1 MASTFLFKICYDEH
15 DIYIVNR
22 KENKMKKLKTI
33 LIWTLLLIVITL
45 ISLVWQIGDLSDP
58 FNQTILLKVR
68 LPRVMEAVLTGATL
82 TLAGQMFQTVLNN
95 PLADSFTL
103 GLASGA
109 TFGSGLAL
117 FLGLSFLW
125 IPFFSIGFSLITL
138 VIVLGLTMALSQGYP
153 VRVLVLIGLMIGALF
168 NALLYILIL
177 IKPQKLNSVANYL
190 FGGFASAE
198 IENNIVIATVLVVA
212 IVCLSLLIHSIKLLQ
227 LGELKGQSLGLNVQR
242 IAFIVLTIASI
253 ITAVVV
259 AYVGIIGF
267 IGMIVP
273 QLVRRYYWRFELGT
287 QMILNTIIGA
297 TVMIMADF
305 IGSTV
310 IHPIQIPASIVMA
323 LLGIPVLCYIL
334 LSQYK
339 VLR

>member
-1 MASTFLFKICYDEH
+1 
-15 DIYIVNR
+15 
-22 KENKMKKLKTI
+22 MKKLKTI

-68 LPRVMEAVLTGATL
+68 LPRVIEAVLTGATL

-138 VIVLGLTMALSQGYP
+138 VIVLGLTMALSHGYP

-198 IENNIVIATVLVVA
+198 IENNIVIAIVLVVA
-212 IVCLSLLIHSIKLLQ
+212 IVCLSLLIRSIKLLQ

>member
-1 MASTFLFKICYDEH
+1 
-15 DIYIVNR
+15 
-22 KENKMKKLKTI
+22 MKKIKVI
-33 LIWTLLLIVITL
+33 LIWTLILIGTIL
-45 ISLVWQIGDLSDP
+45 MSLMWQIGDLSDP

-68 LPRVMEAVLTGATL
+68 LSRVLEALLTGATL

-138 VIVLGLTMALSQGYP
+138 IIVLSLTMTLSTGYP
-153 VRVLVLIGLMIGALF
+153 VRVLILLGLMIGALF

-177 IKPQKLNSVANYL
+177 IKPQKLNTVANYL

-198 IENNIVIATVLVVA
+198 IENDIIIA
-212 IVCLSLLIHSIKLLQ
+212 IVLALSVMGLGLLLRPIKLLQ

-242 IAFIVLTIASI
+242 MTFMVLTIASV

-273 QLVRRYYWRFELGT
+273 QLIRRYYWRFELGM
-287 QMILNTIIGA
+287 QMVLNIIIGA
-297 TVMIMADF
+297 IVMALADF
-305 IGSTV
+305 IGSIL
-310 IHPIQIPASIVMA
+310 IHPIQVPASIIMA

-334 LSQYK
+334 LSQSK

>member
-1 MASTFLFKICYDEH
+1 
-15 DIYIVNR
+15 
-22 KENKMKKLKTI
+22 MKKIKVI
-33 LIWTLLLIVITL
+33 FIWTLILTVTILM
-45 ISLVWQIGDLSDP
+45 SLMWQIGDLSDP

-68 LPRVMEAVLTGATL
+68 LPRVLEALLTGATL

-138 VIVLGLTMALSQGYP
+138 IIVLSLTMALSTGYP
-153 VRVLVLIGLMIGALF
+153 VRVLILLGLMIGALF

-177 IKPQKLNSVANYL
+177 IKPQQLNTVANYL

-198 IENNIVIATVLVVA
+198 IENDIMIA
-212 IVCLSLLIHSIKLLQ
+212 IVLALSVMGLGLLLRPIKLLQ

-242 IAFIVLTIASI
+242 MTFMVLTIASVV
-253 ITAVVV
+253 TAVVV

-273 QLVRRYYWRFELGT
+273 QLIRRYYWRFELGM
-287 QMILNTIIGA
+287 QMVLNIIIGA
-297 TVMIMADF
+297 IVMALADF
-305 IGSTV
+305 IGSIV
-310 IHPIQIPASIVMA
+310 IHPIQIPASIIMA

-334 LSQYK
+334 LSQSK

>member
-1 MASTFLFKICYDEH
+1 
-15 DIYIVNR
+15 
-22 KENKMKKLKTI
+22 MKKLKTI

-68 LPRVMEAVLTGATL
+68 LPRGMEAVLTGATL

-138 VIVLGLTMALSQGYP
+138 VIVLGLTMALSHGYP

-198 IENNIVIATVLVVA
+198 IENNIVIAIVLIVA
-212 IVCLSLLIHSIKLLQ
+212 IVCLSLLIRSIKLLQ

-242 IAFIVLTIASI
+242 ITFIVLTIASI

-273 QLVRRYYWRFELGT
+273 QLVRRYYWRFELGI

>member
-1 MASTFLFKICYDEH
+1 
-15 DIYIVNR
+15 
-22 KENKMKKLKTI
+22 MKKLKTI

-138 VIVLGLTMALSQGYP
+138 VIVLGLTMALSHGYP

-168 NALLYILIL
+168 NALLYILVL

-198 IENNIVIATVLVVA
+198 IENNIVIAIVLIVA
-212 IVCLSLLIHSIKLLQ
+212 IVCLSLLIRSIKLLQ

-242 IAFIVLTIASI
+242 ITFIVLTIALI

-273 QLVRRYYWRFELGT
+273 QLVRRYYWRFELGI

>member
-1 MASTFLFKICYDEH
+1 MI
-15 DIYIVNR
+15 
-22 KENKMKKLKTI
+22 
-33 LIWTLLLIVITL
+33 
-45 ISLVWQIGDLSDP
+45 
-58 FNQTILLKVR
+58 
-68 LPRVMEAVLTGATL
+68 EAVLTGATL

>member
-1 MASTFLFKICYDEH
+1 
-15 DIYIVNR
+15 
-22 KENKMKKLKTI
+22 MKKLKII

-68 LPRVMEAVLTGATL
+68 LPRVIEAVLTGATL

-138 VIVLGLTMALSQGYP
+138 VIVLGLTMALSHGYP

-190 FGGFASAE
+190 FGGFATAE
-198 IENNIVIATVLVVA
+198 IENNIVIAIVLVVA
-212 IVCLSLLIHSIKLLQ
+212 IVCLSLLIRSIKLLQ

>member
-1 MASTFLFKICYDEH
+1 
-15 DIYIVNR
+15 
-22 KENKMKKLKTI
+22 MKKIKVI
-33 LIWTLLLIVITL
+33 LIWTLILTVTILM
-45 ISLVWQIGDLSDP
+45 SLMWQIGDLSDP

-68 LPRVMEAVLTGATL
+68 LPRVLEALLTGATL

-138 VIVLGLTMALSQGYP
+138 IIVLSLTMALSTGYP
-153 VRVLVLIGLMIGALF
+153 VRVLILLGLMIGALF

-177 IKPQKLNSVANYL
+177 IKPQQLNTVANYL

-198 IENNIVIATVLVVA
+198 IENDIMIA
-212 IVCLSLLIHSIKLLQ
+212 IVLALSVMGLGLLLRPIKLLQ

-242 IAFIVLTIASI
+242 MTFMVLTIASI
-253 ITAVVV
+253 ITAIVV

-273 QLVRRYYWRFELGT
+273 QLIRRYYWRFELGM
-287 QMILNTIIGA
+287 QMVLNIIIGA
-297 TVMIMADF
+297 IVMALADF
-305 IGSTV
+305 IGSIV
-310 IHPIQIPASIVMA
+310 IHPIQIPASIIMA

-334 LSQYK
+334 LSQSK

>member
-1 MASTFLFKICYDEH
+1 M
-15 DIYIVNR
+15 
-22 KENKMKKLKTI
+22 
-33 LIWTLLLIVITL
+33 VITL

-68 LPRVMEAVLTGATL
+68 LPRVIEAVLTGATL

-138 VIVLGLTMALSQGYP
+138 VIVLGLTMALSHGYP

-198 IENNIVIATVLVVA
+198 IENNIVIAIVLIVA
-212 IVCLSLLIHSIKLLQ
+212 IVCLSLLIRSIKLLQ

-242 IAFIVLTIASI
+242 ITFIVLTIASI

-273 QLVRRYYWRFELGT
+273 QLVRRYYWRFELGI

>member
-1 MASTFLFKICYDEH
+1 
-15 DIYIVNR
+15 
-22 KENKMKKLKTI
+22 MKKLKTI

-138 VIVLGLTMALSQGYP
+138 VIVLGLTMALSHGYP

-198 IENNIVIATVLVVA
+198 IENNIVIAIVLIVA
-212 IVCLSLLIHSIKLLQ
+212 IVCLSLLIRSIKLLQ

-242 IAFIVLTIASI
+242 ITFIVLTIASI

-273 QLVRRYYWRFELGT
+273 QLVRRYYWRFELGI

-305 IGSTV
+305 IESTV

>member
-1 MASTFLFKICYDEH
+1 
-15 DIYIVNR
+15 
-22 KENKMKKLKTI
+22 MKKLTTI

-138 VIVLGLTMALSQGYP
+138 VIVLGLTMALSHGYP

-198 IENNIVIATVLVVA
+198 IENNIVIAIVLIVA
-212 IVCLSLLIHSIKLLQ
+212 IVCLSLLIRSIKLLQ

-242 IAFIVLTIASI
+242 ITFIVLTIASI

-273 QLVRRYYWRFELGT
+273 QLVRRYYWRFELGI

>member
-1 MASTFLFKICYDEH
+1 
-15 DIYIVNR
+15 
-22 KENKMKKLKTI
+22 MKKLKTI

-138 VIVLGLTMALSQGYP
+138 VIVLGLTMALSHGYP

-198 IENNIVIATVLVVA
+198 IENIIVIAIVLIVA
-212 IVCLSLLIHSIKLLQ
+212 IVCLSLLIRSIKLLQ

-242 IAFIVLTIASI
+242 ITFIVLTIASI

-273 QLVRRYYWRFELGT
+273 QLVRRYYWRFELGI